1 MSNFA
6 SQKFNPYPKSNSMPH
21 STPVYLLLGSNLG
34 DRKRILSAASVQ
46 LEEAV
51 GPLLSSSALYEPS
64 PWGLTNQPAFLNQ
77 VLCLETQLSPE
88 EVLQQTQRVE
98 NQLGRERK
106 EKWGARLIDI
116 DILYYGQQIIRTD
129 RLTVPH
135 PFLHERRFTLVPLA
149 QIAPDFVHPVLGL
162 SNLILLEQCEDTGE
176 VKMLED

>member
-1 MSNFA
+1 MT
-6 SQKFNPYPKSNSMPH
+6 Q

-46 LEEAV
+46 LEEAIGSV
-51 GPLLSSSALYEPS
+51 ISSSALYETS
-64 PWGLTNQPAFLNQ
+64 PWGLTEQPVFLNQ

-98 NQLGRERK
+98 NALGRERK

-116 DILYYGQQIIRTD
+116 DILYYGKQIIRTG
-129 RLTVPH
+129 RLTIPH

-162 SNLILLEQCEDTGE
+162 SNQVLLEQCDDPGE
-176 VKMLED
+176 VKTLED